1 MASDIVAPEQRSQT
15 IRRLLFTAGVL
26 LVYRLG
32 CQVPIPGLNTEA
44 LAGLSGM
51 LKTEAVSLF
60 ALGVT
65 PFFSILFVFELIK
78 LIVPPLSR
86 WETSEPS
93 HAQRL
98 GRIIYLTALVTAGFQ
113 ARGLANALYGITGL
127 IDESGWEIPIAMTLV
142 AGAALLFWLGERITL
157 HGLGNGFWL
166 LLITPMLVAAPSV
179 AAGSLELGRQGVIPT
194 AALGVA
200 VVFLAVATAL
210 IAMTSSAGRA
220 STENRVSGAD
230 FVTVW
235 PPLFASYI
243 SGFVVSLFALEAS
256 GVAHLLLMAALIAA
270 FNWLQW
276 LGAAPGTLRPVW
288 IIALVQIFVCVGA
301 ELLTDALTLP
311 FSIGGAWL
319 IVIVTTA
326 MSCLRAIGWQAK
338 DFRTQEPTAA

>member
-1 MASDIVAPEQRSQT
+1 MAIDIIAPLLQSRT
-15 IRRLLFTAGVL
+15 GRRLLFTAGVL

-32 CQVPIPGLNTEA
+32 CQVPVPGINTDT

-60 ALGVT
+60 ALGVM

-98 GRIIYLTALVTAGFQ
+98 SRVIYLTALVTAGFQ

-127 IDESGWEIPIAMTLV
+127 VDGPEWEIPITMTLV
-142 AGAALLFWLGERITL
+142 AGTALLGWLGERITL
-157 HGLGNGFWL
+157 LGLGNGFWL
-166 LLITPMLVAAPSV
+166 LLITPTLAMVANV
-179 AAGSLELGRQGVIPT
+179 AWGSFELAQRGVIQPT
-194 AALGVA
+194 ALAA
-200 VVFLAVATAL
+200 AFVFLAVATAL
-210 IAMTSSAGRA
+210 IAIVASAGGA

-235 PPLFASYI
+235 PPLFAAYI
-243 SGFVVSLFALEAS
+243 SGFLAS
-256 GVAHLLLMAALIAA
+256 FFELQAGGIAHLLLMVALVAA

-276 LGAAPGTLRPVW
+276 LSAAATTSRPVW
-288 IIALVQIFVCVGA
+288 ATALVQIFVCIGA
-301 ELLTDALTLP
+301 ELLTHTFTPP
-311 FSIGGAWL
+311 FPISGAWL

-326 MSCLRAIGWQAK
+326 MSCLRSVGWQAK
-338 DFRTQEPTAA
+338 DLRVQESAA

>member
-1 MASDIVAPEQRSQT
+1 MASDAPAPLLRSQT
-15 IRRLLFTAGVL
+15 LRRLLFTAGVL

-86 WETSEPS
+86 WEASEPS

-98 GRIIYLTALVTAGFQ
+98 SRIIYLTALVTAGFQ
-113 ARGLANALYGITGL
+113 ANGLANALNEITGL
-127 IDESGWEIPIAMTLV
+127 VDGPGWENVIAITLV
-142 AGAALLFWLGERITL
+142 AGTALLFWLGERITL

-179 AAGSLELGRQGVIPT
+179 AAGSLELGRQGVVPT
-194 AALGVA
+194 AALGGA

-210 IAMTSSAGRA
+210 IAMTSSAGGA

-243 SGFVVSLFALEAS
+243 SAIAVSFFDLQTAGAT
-256 GVAHLLLMAALIAA
+256 HLLLMAALIAT

-288 IIALVQIFVCVGA
+288 AIALVQIFVCAGA
-301 ELLTDALTLP
+301 ELLTDILTLP

-319 IVIVTTA
+319 IVIVTAA

-338 DFRTQEPTAA
+338 DLRPQEPAA